1 MKLQLETPY
10 KQTTD
15 RQNHACLWTIHPFVC
30 NGCSTSMPFFG
41 GGWYG
46 CFATELRKDQK
57 IISLDTRYRQ
67 GISSVRSRW
76 WCVKVNRRDRRQR
89 KSMLRISDT
98 WNDSQN
104 EAYFHDY
111 ISDLYGT
118 EVEVYDTLEDTYI
131 YKGITHPNC
140 SHALQCPILPRRQRR
155 LVKNMSTS
163 LVPFYSTLE
172 GFPWPRLLYTP

>member
-1 MKLQLETPY
+1 
-10 KQTTD
+10 
-15 RQNHACLWTIHPFVC
+15 
-30 NGCSTSMPFFG
+30 
-41 GGWYG
+41 
-46 CFATELRKDQK
+46 
-57 IISLDTRYRQ
+57 
-67 GISSVRSRW
+67 
-76 WCVKVNRRDRRQR
+76 
-89 KSMLRISDT
+89 MLRISDT

-172 GFPWPRLLYTP
+172 GFP